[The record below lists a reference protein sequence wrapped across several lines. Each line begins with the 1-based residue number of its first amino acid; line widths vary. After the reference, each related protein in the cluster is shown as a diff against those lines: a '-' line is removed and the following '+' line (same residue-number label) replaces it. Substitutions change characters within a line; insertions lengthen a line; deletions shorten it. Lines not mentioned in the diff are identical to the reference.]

1 MENEVKLDVK
11 AEVEQPDETVEVKE
25 DENSIPYY
33 RFKEINESLRDARGE
48 ITKLKEKQESER
60 KAELEKQGEYKTLLD
75 ETKAELEKVTAKAN
89 AWNDYEN
96 TRRESLLSKLPENDR
111 EIYGSLSLEK
121 LEQHIDRFSISKVDS
136 TKSGVTK
143 PSTKPFTDMD
153 EKEKRQ
159 NWSAILDKYRN

>member
-1 MENEVKLDVK
+1 M
-11 AEVEQPDETVEVKE
+11 
-25 DENSIPYY
+25 
-33 RFKEINESLRDARGE
+33 
-48 ITKLKEKQESER
+48 
-60 KAELEKQGEYKTLLD
+60 
-75 ETKAELEKVTAKAN
+75 
-89 AWNDYEN
+89 
-96 TRRESLLSKLPENDR
+96 LSKLPENDR

>member
-60 KAELEKQGEYKTLLD
+60 
-75 ETKAELEKVTAKAN
+75 KAELEKVTAKAN